1 MKQLGTLVDASL
13 LDNAFIVPE
22 GEGNLYIGKI
32 RSGKTYGA
40 TADIWDELN
49 AGKTV
54 YATWPIQTAHVDDR
68 ENWLFILR
76 GILLPWKKRYFVIP
90 TTENFHYINADTGEV
105 DGIKTFGGFEYDK
118 DLDEMVPVADTK
130 SYIRYLNSLNHCSIY
145 IDEAWRILNHVLIEK
160 PDMIDVFDLIL
171 VTGHKFRTVNVISQ
185 RLVGINPTFRDNV
198 NRVYRFTKVATI
210 FGIPRFMREE
220 FQDFSGDFIAPDAV
234 PESVKM
240 YWGRKA
246 IFDSYNSWYYGDL
259 NPLHKL
265 HFSAYDLKYREK
277 FIAFGFIMHRIFSF
291 LYSKCIYVLK
301 KISLG
306 REIQNRVTEV

>member
-54 YATWPIQTAHVDDR
+54 YATWPIQTEHVDDR
-68 ENWLFILR
+68 ENWLYILR
-76 GILLPWKKRYFVIP
+76 GLLLPWKKRYFVIP

-105 DGIKTFGGFEYDK
+105 DGIPTFTPTTQGY
-118 DLDEMVPVADTK
+118 L
-130 SYIRYLNSLNHCSIY
+130 RYLNSLNHCSIY
-145 IDEAWRILNHVLIEK
+145 IDEAWRILNHVLISK
-160 PDMIDVFDLIL
+160 PDMTDVFDLIL

-210 FGIPRFMREE
+210 FGVPRFMREE

-265 HFSAYDLKYREK
+265 HFSAYDLRYHERMQALV
-277 FIAFGFIMHRIFSF
+277 FFFSSLWRKIVF
-291 LYSKCIYVLK
+291 VLARN
-301 KISLG
+301 SL
-306 REIQNRVTEV
+306 RDSD